1 MNVSGVLLID
11 LASLVDKDDFLGSGA
26 LSAVRGTPFG
36 VAVEIHFGDARF
48 VEPFFGPRLAEL
60 LRPAR
65 AITVRGTFPGA
76 VTALVTDLRHALHI
90 DVPTSRST
98 CNCDRVLGGALRD
111 RASR

>member
-26 LSAVRGTPFG
+26 LSAVRGTPPG
-36 VAVEIHFGDARF
+36 VAVEIHLGNARF

-65 AITVRGTFPGA
+65 AITVRGTWPGA

-90 DVPTSRST
+90 DVPTPMCTCVHDRSRG
-98 CNCDRVLGGALRD
+98 CVPGGCAP
-111 RASR
+111 